1 MEQAKFVEEM
11 MEKYDRDFLIINY
24 ELSYDK
30 AIERVMKRA
39 KMEWRIDDIWESIKV
54 RFDVFEN
61 ETLPVIQYFQDKGK
75 VITINADDTVE
86 NILSKTVELMK

>member
-39 KMEWRIDDIWESIKV
+39 KME
-54 RFDVFEN
+54 
-61 ETLPVIQYFQDKGK
+61 
-75 VITINADDTVE
+75 
-86 NILSKTVELMK
+86 

>member
-1 MEQAKFVEEM
+1 
-11 MEKYDRDFLIINY
+11 
-24 ELSYDK
+24 
-30 AIERVMKRA
+30 VMKRA